1 MRPLGPSQDSV
12 DDSDAPLSALTD
24 AQSFWDHL
32 GATRADEYAQDDIL
46 PARALP
52 KPPAPVAAAD
62 VTAQEVRAGHSD
74 PFSVAHCRLGS
85 LDDTLQAMDGVSELR
100 ADPDARATSLSH
112 GASVAA
118 LAAAQD
124 EPAPRD
130 GLMAAPQMR
139 GRAAPT
145 PKARRRRVA
154 DSRLGYRLQRFWLT
168 PTYRNGLKFGVPLCA
183 AAVAL
188 AGYFS
193 NEANRQVVSAHIE
206 TVYAAFV
213 DRPEFMVTALQWPD
227 VTPELDAALRARLD
241 IDLPRSSF
249 RLDLDA
255 LRAEVEALDWVRS
268 ADLRLLSDG
277 VLALGITEREP
288 AILWRSQSGLE
299 LLDADGVRV
308 AHVASRDLRP
318 DLPLIAG
325 TGANGAIRE
334 ALDLLDAASPLGSR
348 VLGLV
353 RMGERRWDVV
363 LDRDQRIRL
372 PETGALP
379 ALERVIALEQAQD
392 LLSRDIVIADLRN
405 PARPVLQISAGAM
418 ETLRDIRSQSLEAL
432 Q

>member
-1 MRPLGPSQDSV
+1 MRPLGPTPDTS

-32 GATRADEYAQDDIL
+32 GATRADEYAQEDIL
-46 PARALP
+46 PARSLP
-52 KPPAPVAAAD
+52 IPPAPAVVDDGAAQQAP
-62 VTAQEVRAGHSD
+62 AGDMD

-85 LDDTLQAMDGVSELR
+85 LDDTLQAMDSVSDLR
-100 ADPDARATSLSH
+100 PGPDVSY

-118 LAAAQD
+118 LAAAGD
-124 EPAPRD
+124 DPAPRD
-130 GLMAAPQMR
+130 SLMAPVQMR
-139 GRAAPT
+139 ERPAP
-145 PKARRRRVA
+145 PPRARRRRVA

-183 AAVAL
+183 AALAL
-188 AGYFS
+188 TGYFS
-193 NEANRQVVSAHIE
+193 NEANREAMSAHIE

-213 DRPEFMVTALQWPD
+213 DRPEFMVTTLQWPD
-227 VTPELDAALRARLD
+227 VTPELDAALRTRLD
-241 IDLPRSSF
+241 IELPQSSF

-268 ADLRLLSDG
+268 ADLRLLSGG

-288 AILWRSQSGLE
+288 AVLWRSEKGLE
-299 LLDADGVRV
+299 MLDADGVRV
-308 AHVASRDLRP
+308 AKVASRDLRP

-325 TGANGAIRE
+325 AGADGAIRE

-353 RMGERRWDVV
+353 HMGERRWDVV

-372 PETGALP
+372 PEKGALP

-392 LLSRDIVIADLRN
+392 VLSRDIVIADLRN

-418 ETLRDIRSQSLEAL
+418 ETLREIRSQSPEAS

>member
-1 MRPLGPSQDSV
+1 MRPLGPSHSNV
-12 DDSDAPLSALTD
+12 DDSDAPLSALSD

-32 GATRADEYAQDDIL
+32 GATRAEEYAQEDIL
-46 PARALP
+46 PERPLP
-52 KPPAPVAAAD
+52 RPPAPAPAMEHAQQTRAARMD
-62 VTAQEVRAGHSD
+62 Q
-74 PFSVAHCRLGS
+74 FSVAQCRLGS
-85 LDDTLQAMDGVSELR
+85 LDDTLQAMEGLSDLQ
-100 ADPDARATSLSH
+100 TSPAAVAPALSH
-112 GASVAA
+112 GASVSA

-124 EPAPRD
+124 EPQARD
-130 GLMAAPQMR
+130 SLLAAPPV
-139 GRAAPT
+139 RARPVPPAKP
-145 PKARRRRVA
+145 RRRRIA

-168 PTYRNGLKFGVPLCA
+168 PTYRNGLKFGVPVLA
-183 AAVAL
+183 VAVAL

-193 NEANRQVVSAHIE
+193 NEANRQALNGHIE
-206 TVYAAFV
+206 TAYSAFV
-213 DRPEFMVTALQWPD
+213 DRPEFMVTRLQWPE
-227 VTPELDAALRARLD
+227 VTPELDAALRARMD
-241 IDLPRSSF
+241 IDLPQSSF
-249 RLDLDA
+249 RLDMDA
-255 LRAEVEALDWVRS
+255 LRVEVEALDWVRT
-268 ADLRLLSDG
+268 ADLRLLADG
-277 VLALGITEREP
+277 VLALSITERVP
-288 AILWRSQSGLE
+288 AILWRSETGLE
-299 LLDADGVRV
+299 MLDADGVRV

-325 TGANGAIRE
+325 AGADVAIRE
-334 ALDLLDAASPLGSR
+334 ALDLLDAATPLGSR

-372 PETGALP
+372 PETGALA